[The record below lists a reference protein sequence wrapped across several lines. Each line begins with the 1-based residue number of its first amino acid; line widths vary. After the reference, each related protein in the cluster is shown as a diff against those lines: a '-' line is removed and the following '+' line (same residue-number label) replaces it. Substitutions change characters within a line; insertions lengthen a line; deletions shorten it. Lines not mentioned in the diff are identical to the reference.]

1 MLNALNITGFIVAA
15 VMILGPMSVMP
26 AYDEGQS
33 PAPQSAAGG
42 SKPAQAASG
51 TAQPAQATSGSMQTP
66 PNAPTLVPRSYDGSV
81 PATVV
86 IQPSN
91 SVEHTQQGK

>member
-1 MLNALNITGFIVAA
+1 MPYLQKEITMLRILDVTGYLMAALMV
-15 VMILGPMSVMP
+15 LGPMSVMP

-33 PAPQSAAGG
+33 PVLQSASEA
-42 SKPAQAASG
+42 
-51 TAQPAQATSGSMQTP
+51 AQPAQAASGSMQTP

-91 SVEHTQQGK
+91 SVEHNKQGK